1 MMNPSDFLFV
11 FIVDRSGSMYGDRIR
26 LTRDAMKL
34 FIKSLPPQSKFQVVS
49 FGDRYDM
56 MEIGA

>member
-1 MMNPSDFLFV
+1 MC
-11 FIVDRSGSMYGDRIR
+11 GDRIR
-26 LTRDAMKL
+26 LTKDAMKL